1 MASQNSQNSDATN
14 LLLRKL
20 SPKALSFLGLMGS
33 EDTNQTTSNNS
44 NNNSNNNSTNL
55 MIKTLAMCYGNVD
68 QLMANTFQK
77 LLGTSQST
85 MAKFSKFL
93 PFTDKSANSE
103 KTTQQQECVMH
114 QDALS
119 VVVIDVDYW
128 LYYSS
133 LSKYVLNGNNSS
145 GSIDNS
151 AQFTIPYHGML
162 ALGIK
167 FGNYIMRWTEFGI
180 VDMID
185 LSQIDPS
192 ILRASIVSRN
202 VTPRSQPTMLK
213 VNASN
218 LKKIATVIVQYNTH
232 YQYDLY
238 DKSPIQFIRNVCTAL
253 GVSFKLG
260 SCCLLLK
267 EMETH
272 WKKYHG
278 YEKIGRL
285 ENPYIEKDQLITSA
299 SHVHFLEMVTNL
311 LRYNN
316 SYSCDFPFEW
326 SIMKSLDRTFKVCSS
341 VSLMDPTLRN
351 HYVSRDDNPFVSLEK
366 TFGKSMS
373 NFQLDKSDY
382 TSSSSSTPSLPDTD
396 ETICVLALDGGGT
409 RGIILA
415 IILAE
420 LEKRTGRK
428 LKDMFHLVCGTSTGA
443 LCARSIQAGFDA
455 ETILSLYLEF
465 ATKIFSSKQLLNE
478 AVTKFYKVVSSGFF
492 YEASKLESLILNQV
506 GRPTF
511 DGNDILT
518 LNDLHVTSP
527 KAFFVS
533 TLVPKSSMHEKD
545 DCKEATETVSK
556 SSSLANNGRSMSTDS
571 LYSAVATEDNAL
583 SCMEST
589 TEIPSR
595 ATTDEAISYIFRT
608 YPCPFQKD
616 NHPARYK
623 GTWNGKNVTVA
634 SALRAS
640 TAAPVYFEKKKIG
653 SCHFIDGGVSNNNP
667 TELAVSEMK
676 KLFPNHKNFCIV
688 SLGTGKITKTNTN
701 KGGWFSFSSSSSNN
715 SKSENTELISSNVNT
730 LLDIFELS
738 MSSEAIHRR
747 VMDIVSETTDKNI
760 TYFRFNPTLDQDI
773 PLDTTATE
781 AFELMTN
788 KTREYVRSEDAFN
801 NLVKFMKSKQ

>member
-1 MASQNSQNSDATN
+1 MS

-33 EDTNQTTSNNS
+33 EETSNMSNNNNNTI
-44 NNNSNNNSTNL
+44 NNNSNNNDNL

-77 LLGTSQST
+77 LLGTSQSA

-93 PFTDKSANSE
+93 PFTDKSSNTE
-103 KTTQQQECVMH
+103 KIMQDCIMH

-133 LSKYVLNGNNSS
+133 LSKYVLNSNDNSS
-145 GSIDNS
+145 MDNP

-185 LSQIDPS
+185 VSQIDPS
-192 ILRASIVSRN
+192 ILRASVFCRN

-218 LKKIATVIVQYNTH
+218 LKKIATVIVQYNTQ
-232 YQYDLY
+232 YQYDLF
-238 DKSPIQFIRNVCTAL
+238 DKSPIQFIRDVCTAL

-260 SCCLLLK
+260 NCCFLLK
-267 EMETH
+267 DIETH

-285 ENPYIEKDQLITSA
+285 ENPYLEKDELITSA
-299 SHVHFLEMVTNL
+299 SHIYYLEMVTNL

-326 SIMKSLDRTFKVCSS
+326 AIMKSLDRTFKVCSS
-341 VSLMDPTLRN
+341 VALMDPTLRN
-351 HYVSRDDNPFVSLEK
+351 HYVSRDDNPFISLEK
-366 TFGKSMS
+366 SFGKSVS
-373 NFQLDKSDY
+373 SYQLDNSDY
-382 TSSSSSTPSLPDTD
+382 TSSNLSAPSLPDTD
-396 ETICVLALDGGGT
+396 YTICVLSLDGGGT

-478 AVTKFYKVVSSGFF
+478 TVTKLYKVVSSGFF

-506 GRPTF
+506 GRTS

-518 LNDLHVTSP
+518 LNDLHTVSP

-533 TLVPKSSMHEKD
+533 TLIPKSSTHNEKD
-545 DCKEATETVSK
+545 DFKEVTEVTVSK
-556 SSSLANNGRSMSTDS
+556 SSSLSSNGRSMSTDS
-571 LYSAVATEDNAL
+571 LYSAVVNEDNTAL
-583 SCMEST
+583 TESSET
-589 TEIPSR
+589 PSR

-608 YPCPFQKD
+608 YPCPFLKD
-616 NHPARYK
+616 SHPTRYK

-688 SLGTGKITKTNTN
+688 SLGTGKITKTNSN
-701 KGGWFSFSSSSSNN
+701 KGGWFSFSSSSNN
-715 SKSENTELISSNVNT
+715 NKSDNTELISSNVNT

-747 VMDIVSETTDKNI
+747 VTDLISETTDRNI
-760 TYFRFNPTLDQDI
+760 MYFRLNPTLDQDI
-773 PLDTTATE
+773 PLDSTAPE